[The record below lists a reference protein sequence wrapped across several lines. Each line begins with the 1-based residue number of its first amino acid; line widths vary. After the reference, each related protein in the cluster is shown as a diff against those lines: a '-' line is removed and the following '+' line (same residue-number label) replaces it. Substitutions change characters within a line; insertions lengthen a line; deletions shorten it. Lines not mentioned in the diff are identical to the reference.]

1 MKFFALCM
9 AHSKHSLSTSF
20 YNDLVPKQEEIG
32 VKK

>member
-9 AHSKHSLSTSF
+9 AHSKHTLITS

>member
-9 AHSKHSLSTSF
+9 AHSKHTLITSS